1 MSGDDQYFQESSWGW
16 GVGWRGL
23 GVGGQGFIQS
33 GQQSVRR
40 VWWMHTG
47 TECGARG
54 GQSESGIWEDVSFS
68 SSKWSKKAGA
78 LQREQGWSVPETVRK
93 STGWGGR
100 DDKRENT
107 AGLLGIHTWNQI
119 KQYFPSSIP
128 GEKLHFTANISN
140 ECLLVLLLGRIL
152 GLFILY
158 HWRS

>member
-1 MSGDDQYFQESSWGW
+1 MISTFRKAAE
-16 GVGWRGL
+16 
-23 GVGGQGFIQS
+23 VGGGGVERTGCGRPRFHTEWS
-33 GQQSVRR
+33 AKPMKGVTKAHWSR
-40 VWWMHTG
+40 VWSTWG
-47 TECGARG
+47 TERIRYLG
-54 GQSESGIWEDVSFS
+54 GCEFC

-158 HWRS
+158 HWWS